1 VCAAVADLRDRA
13 LCHALFRPV
22 WELREELDLL
32 LAGVQTWQQDPGA
45 PLRSD
50 FHLPGTYRGS
60 LVARLQHLLEQ
71 RPDGTFVRAFVPGQP
86 TPAPDT
92 P

>member
-1 VCAAVADLRDRA
+1 VADLGDRA

-32 LAGVQTWQQDPGA
+32 LAGVQAWQQDRGA

-50 FHLPGTYRGS
+50 FHLPRTYRGS

-71 RPDGTFVRAFVPGQP
+71 RPDGTFVRAFVPGLV